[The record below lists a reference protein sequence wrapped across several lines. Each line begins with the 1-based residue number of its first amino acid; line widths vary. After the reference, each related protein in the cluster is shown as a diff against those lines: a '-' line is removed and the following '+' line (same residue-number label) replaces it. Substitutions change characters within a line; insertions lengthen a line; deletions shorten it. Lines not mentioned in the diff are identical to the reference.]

1 MQEGLA
7 NKSTDA
13 AEEAEARAYL
23 EFLDPRASVKR
34 CVQGIPGRAQTKARE
49 WIEAIDAL
57 QAALGVQDVA
67 KALAYAPEDAKFL
80 GRLSE
85 SQRRRLTSFL
95 HDYSVSK
102 AFQFPIFFNALL

>member
-7 NKSTDA
+7 NKSVDA

-34 CVQGIPGRAQTKARE
+34 CVKGIPGRAQIKARE
-49 WIEAIDAL
+49 WIEKIDAL
-57 QAALGVQDVA
+57 QAALGVRDVA
-67 KALAYAPEDAKFL
+67 KALAYTPEDADFL
-80 GRLSE
+80 RRLSE
-85 SQRRRLTSFL
+85 KQRRRIASFL

-102 AFQFPIFFNALL
+102 PFQFPIFLNALL